1 VFWIAQNG
9 QDLGQ
14 CSAADLI
21 SMWAKGELGAT
32 ASYWLPGMA
41 EWRSL
46 EEIMAYE
53 APESTSAPDSAPAA
67 VAEPAA
73 KPGGKKPNKNHLN
86 FLARRGI
93 ATEGLTRDAA
103 AQLVEKTKEEE
114 KLQRNL
120 ATPRQRACLEYHG
133 IEIHGV
139 LTKDEA
145 SAIMDGI
152 DFSNSKWMQERH
164 VKYPDLY
171 DSPTLA
177 PMSERQRAF
186 LDYHGIEYDG
196 RTSGQE
202 ASAMI
207 QEVIDDPAHDD
218 SGWNER
224 KYEVY
229 PHLFNDDWQ

>member
-1 VFWIAQNG
+1 
-9 QDLGQ
+9 
-14 CSAADLI
+14 
-21 SMWAKGELGAT
+21 M
-32 ASYWLPGMA
+32 
-41 EWRSL
+41 
-46 EEIMAYE
+46 
-53 APESTSAPDSAPAA
+53 
-67 VAEPAA
+67 
-73 KPGGKKPNKNHLN
+73 
-86 FLARRGI
+86 
-93 ATEGLTRDAA
+93 
-103 AQLVEKTKEEE
+103 
-114 KLQRNL
+114 
-120 ATPRQRACLEYHG
+120 EYHG
-133 IEIHGV
+133 IEIHGA